1 MFAAIFGCAAAR
13 PVAAATVVEFY
24 NTVLDNY
31 FITAD
36 ANEATQVDNGAA
48 GPGWIRT
55 GGTFQSGGSTP
66 VCRFYGS
73 QVPGPNSHFYTV
85 SASECQIL
93 KDRQFAPSDPRRLT
107 VPSWNFESLD
117 FVSTP
122 PVNDACAP
130 GTVPV
135 YRAYNQGFERGADSN
150 HRITASL
157 AAIQEVVARGW
168 KDEGVRMC
176 APPEPTPAS
185 KITVSIGAGLPP
197 SVAASIVQINTLF
210 GSGGLGVPI
219 DMIPSPDAPNGLVV
233 ALDSDDNIR
242 LAAIEIPADAKV
254 VLTADSTAVAMV
266 RIAIGALPEGR
277 TAQTANQIIR
287 GTTAYPA
294 LVAAISKALTDG
306 VPVSTTS
313 TVLIQIAA
321 VVEQSSGPLRAAMTA
336 KAGPAKLPLPYSLL
350 GTTGSIPSVHLV
362 ATTTAGK
369 INLRN
374 SLPIFWQARTNSSP
388 LVMLPICDYKCILLG
403 GLLPWE
409 GPSTVQLPDADGAAL
424 TLHLEQNSE
433 TRWANAVD
441 VIRGSLGVVLS
452 NLPGG
457 STCDSAIAS
466 ALLASNSLDN
476 ALTSIASF
484 KAYLRSTSLK
494 GLDWGKV
501 LEKCAP
507 STLSGAVGSF
517 AKSILGLVSG
527 VSEVTS
533 AIKAGGIAVQLSM
546 WALYFDASIDIKVC
560 EGETDNPNLPYDI
573 ANCAAK
579 IQTVPRPLILA
590 VGAKVT
596 PTYKALDANGADTA
610 LPVWLTF
617 TPPDPDPAVVAVN
630 ADTGALEAK
639 KAGEVELTAADPSI
653 PLNSKFSVTVA
664 DLKVEPVAPT
674 VAVGETVTL
683 RLLDPSGRDIVTKGV
698 AIEWHSTDTSIAD
711 LAPIRPEN
719 YPQSVV
725 ITGKK
730 KGTTA
735 VYAFNP
741 VSGQQAS
748 VNLVVTELGPPA
760 PNGTWRF
767 TTAICRILDG
777 SGPDCTITCDPPTT
791 DYTLVAPADRSKIS
805 GYYPAGSSALAFE
818 LTPYIPPSGPPPP
831 RFYSGCYL
839 NAGGTCDTSAV
850 SMQFSTDYRSAP
862 SWSYIGFI
870 GACGFEIGGT
880 AELR

>member
-1 MFAAIFGCAAAR
+1 MFAAIVCCASALPA
-13 PVAAATVVEFY
+13 AAATVVEFY
-24 NTVLDNY
+24 NSVLDNY

-36 ANEATQVDNGAA
+36 ASEASQIDNGAA

-55 GGTFQSGGSTP
+55 GGKFQSGGTTP

-85 SASECQIL
+85 SATECQSL
-93 KDRQFAPSDPRRLT
+93 KDMQFAANDPRRLT
-107 VPSWNFESLD
+107 VKSWNFESLD

-122 PVNDACAP
+122 PVDNACAADA
-130 GTVPV
+130 VPV
-135 YRAYNQGFERGADSN
+135 YRAYNQGFERGVDSN

-168 KDEGVRMC
+168 KDEGLRMC
-176 APPEPTPAS
+176 APPEPTPAG
-185 KITVSIGAGLPP
+185 KITVSIGAGLPA
-197 SVAASIVQINTLF
+197 SVAASIVQINSMF
-210 GSGGLGVPI
+210 GSGGVGVPI
-219 DMIPSPDAPNGLVV
+219 DIIPSPDARNGLVV
-233 ALDSDDNIR
+233 ALDADDNIR
-242 LAAIEIPADAKV
+242 LAAIEISADAKV
-254 VLTADSTAVAMV
+254 VMTADSTAVAMV
-266 RIAIGALPEGR
+266 RIAIGALPDGR
-277 TAQTANQIIR
+277 TPQSANQIIR
-287 GTTAYPA
+287 ATTAYPA

-313 TVLIQIAA
+313 TVLTQIAA
-321 VVEQSSGPLRAAMTA
+321 VVDQSSGPLRAAITA

-350 GTTGSIPSVHLV
+350 GTTGNIPSVHLV

-369 INLRN
+369 INVRN

-403 GLLPWE
+403 GVLPWE

-424 TLHLEQNSE
+424 TLHLEQNSQ
-433 TRWANAVD
+433 TKSANAVD

-457 STCDSAIAS
+457 STCDSAIS
-466 ALLASNSLDN
+466 SLLLGSSSLDN
-476 ALTSIASF
+476 ALTSIDSF

-494 GLDWGKV
+494 SLDWGKV
-501 LEKCAP
+501 LQKCAP

-527 VSEVTS
+527 VSEITS
-533 AIKAGGIAVQLSM
+533 AIKVGGIAVQLSM
-546 WALYFDASIDIKVC
+546 WALYFDTSVDIKVC
-560 EGETDNPNLPYDI
+560 EGDTADPKLPYDI

-579 IQTVPRPLILA
+579 IQTIPRPLILA

-596 PTYKALDANGADTA
+596 PTYKALDANGAETA

-617 TPPDPDPAVVAVN
+617 TSPDTTVVAIN
-630 ADTGALEAK
+630 PDTGAMEARK
-639 KAGEVELTAADPSI
+639 KGELDISAADPSI
-653 PLNSKFSVTVA
+653 PLDSKFTVTVA

-674 VAVGETVTL
+674 VAIGQSVTL
-683 RLLDPSGRDIVTKGV
+683 KLVDPSGRDIVTKG
-698 AIEWHSTDTSIAD
+698 AGIEWHSTDTSIAD
-711 LAPIRPEN
+711 LAASRPDN

-725 ITGKK
+725 VTGKK

-748 VNLVVTELGPPA
+748 VNLVVTELGPPP
-760 PNGTWRF
+760 PNGLWRF
-767 TTAICRILDG
+767 TTTVCRILDG
-777 SGPDCTITCDPPTT
+777 SGPDCSITCDPPTT
-791 DYTLVAPADRSKIS
+791 DYTLSAPADRSTIS
-805 GYYPAGSSALAFE
+805 GYYPAGSSTLAFE

-831 RFYSGCYL
+831 RFYSGCYRD
-839 NAGGTCDTSAV
+839 AGGACNGATQ
-850 SMQFSTDYRSAP
+850 SMQFSEDYRSAP

-870 GACGFEIGGT
+870 GACIFEIGGT